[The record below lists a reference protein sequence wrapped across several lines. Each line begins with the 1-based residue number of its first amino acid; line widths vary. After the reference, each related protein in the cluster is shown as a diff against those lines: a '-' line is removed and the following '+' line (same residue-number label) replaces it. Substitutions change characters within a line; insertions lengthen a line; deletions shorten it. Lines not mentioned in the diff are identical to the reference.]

1 MQKLTITPIAHLE
14 VTSGCDLNCPGCWGP
29 PTRIENR
36 PIDDFKQVIKK
47 LKPFG
52 LTGIVLTGGE
62 PTLVPKID
70 EFIKYAKIELGL
82 NIVLQTDGVNLIKL
96 MPKIAPYLDIV
107 AVSLEASNPEID
119 FRRNKR
125 GFEIGISSIKYILEK
140 CPQIQLR
147 IGTCVF
153 KQNFDDLEKIGNL
166 LLDLNYGK
174 RIKEN
179 ESVWKLYQIQIP
191 RLGKGENDAIL
202 DSMLIKTSD
211 FNKKIDK
218 LVEKFAGKIKVVR
231 EANDTA
237 ISEIIIRPNGEVI
250 ITANEKNENEV
261 LTQHNIFDNFNATI
275 KEILIAQNRKKDL
288 KKIGN

>member
-1 MQKLTITPIAHLE
+1 MQKLTITSIAHLE

-36 PIDDFKQVIKK
+36 DIDDFKQVIKK
-47 LKPFG
+47 LKYFG

-62 PTLVPKID
+62 PTLVQKID

-107 AVSLEASNPEID
+107 AVSLEASNSEID

-140 CPQIQLR
+140 FPQIQLR

-153 KQNFDDLEKIGNL
+153 KQNFDDLENIGNL
-166 LLDLNYGK
+166 LLDLKYGK

-179 ESVWKLYQIQIP
+179 ESIWKLYQIQIP

-202 DSMLIKTSD
+202 DSMLIETSD
-211 FNKKIDK
+211 FNKKIDN

-231 EANDTA
+231 EANDTV

-250 ITANEKNENEV
+250 ITSNEKNENEV

-275 KEILIAQNRKKDL
+275 KEILIAQNRKEDL
-288 KKIGN
+288 KKIRN